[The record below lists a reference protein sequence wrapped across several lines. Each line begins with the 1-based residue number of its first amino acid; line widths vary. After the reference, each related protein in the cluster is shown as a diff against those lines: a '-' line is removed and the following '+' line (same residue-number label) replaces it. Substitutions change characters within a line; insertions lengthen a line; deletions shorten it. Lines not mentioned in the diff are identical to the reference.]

1 MPHLHPSLASANPL
15 KLGETLAILAS
26 QPIST
31 LHLDIEDTSFISNIT
46 FGMKTV
52 NAIAQASSVPLS
64 FHLMLANPFPWLQWI
79 APLRPAWVFL
89 HAEALANPAEG
100 LAAIRQTGAQAG
112 LAFNPATPLAP
123 YKYLKDR
130 LEGVLIMTSEP
141 DGAGQDFIPTMRDKI
156 AEAATFFPHTEIWA
170 DGGIDISVAP
180 QLVHAGARHLVLGRA
195 VFGSSNIPQALR
207 QFQE

>member
-1 MPHLHPSLASANPL
+1 MPYLHPSLASANPL
-15 KLGETLAILAS
+15 KLGETLIKLAS
-26 QPIST
+26 HPIST
-31 LHLDIEDTSFISNIT
+31 LHIDIEDTSFISNIT

-52 NAIAQASSVPLS
+52 NAIARSTKHPLS

-79 APLRPAWVFL
+79 APLRPAWIFL

-100 LAAIRQTGAQAG
+100 LAAIRQAGARAG
-112 LAFNPATPLAP
+112 LALNPATPLAP
-123 YKYLKDR
+123 YRYLKDK

-141 DGAGQDFIPTMRDKI
+141 DGAGQHFIPAMRDKI
-156 AEAATFFPHTEIWA
+156 AEAATHFPQTEIWA

-180 QLVHAGARHLVLGRA
+180 QLIHAGARHLVLGRA
-195 VFGSSNIPQALR
+195 VFGSSDIPQALR

>member
-15 KLGETLAILAS
+15 KLGETLATLAS
-26 QPIST
+26 QPISS
-31 LHLDIEDTSFISNIT
+31 LHIDIEDTSFISNIT
-46 FGMKTV
+46 FGMKTI

-100 LAAIRQTGAQAG
+100 LAAIRQTGALTG

-123 YKYLKDR
+123 YQYLKDR

-141 DGAGQDFIPTMRDKI
+141 DGAGQDFIPAMQDKI
-156 AEAATFFPHTEIWA
+156 AEAATFFPQAEIWA
-170 DGGIDISVAP
+170 DGGINLSVAP

-195 VFGSSNIPQALR
+195 IFGSSDIPQALR